1 MRQLFLSEGE
11 VGVRLAKKMREIS
24 HRSRRRRRRRRRAMI
39 LILILM
45 TTKPRRRRPTQI
57 PASVAARTMTIAK
70 GGGVKEAKN
79 DAGE

>member
-24 HRSRRRRRRRRRAMI
+24 HRSRRRAMI
-39 LILILM
+39 LILTMI
-45 TTKPRRRRPTQI
+45 TTKPRRRRRRRRRRPQI
-57 PASVAARTMTIAK
+57 PASAARTMIA
-70 GGGVKEAKN
+70 GGVKEAKN